1 MLHHRLWV
9 FRLSFHKNPP
19 CPHFDGGAP
28 NGWYYLFGDKS
39 YQKFVIVSSGRSG
52 SNLLVSL
59 LDSHENVEAHG
70 ELFRFLNGDSSLKR
84 WNEIF
89 SNKNKIIEMA
99 GFKLF
104 YYHPFDQK
112 KAGVWD
118 ILQSDK
124 ETKIIHLVRE
134 NRVRVYVSLMVANKT
149 GKWRNK
155 SGKTK
160 SIEDK
165 RINIDLDEF
174 IKWAEEKERYEI
186 DTREKFK
193 NHPFIE
199 VSYEKL
205 VRNRESVFDNLLTF
219 LGVSK
224 MTLHSSLRKQNSEK
238 LEDLIVNYDEF
249 KEAILKTKYA
259 KHLND

>member
-1 MLHHRLWV
+1 MKTKEIIKGYLR
-9 FRLSFHKNPP
+9 K
-19 CPHFDGGAP
+19 FD
-28 NGWYYLFGDKS
+28 NLKYRFLGDKA
-39 YQKFVIVSSGRSG
+39 YDEFVIVSSGRSG

-59 LDSHENVEAHG
+59 LNSHENVEAHG

-89 SNKNKIIEMA
+89 NYKNKNIQTA

-104 YYHPFDQK
+104 YYHPFD
-112 KAGVWD
+112 GENTDIWN

-124 ETKIIHLVRE
+124 SIKIIHLIRE
-134 NRVRVYVSLMVANKT
+134 NRIRVYVSLMVANKT

-155 SGKTK
+155 SGKAK

-165 RINIDLDEF
+165 RISLDADEF
-174 IKWAEEKERYEI
+174 IKWAEQKEKYET
-186 DTREKFK
+186 DTRKKFK
-193 NHPFIE
+193 DHPFFE
-199 VSYEKL
+199 VSYENL
-205 VRNRESVFDNLLTF
+205 VRNRETVFDNLLTF

-224 MTLHSSLRKQNSEK
+224 MKLHSALRKQNSEK

-249 KEAILKTKYA
+249 KQVILKSKYA
-259 KHLND
+259 KYLNG